1 MLDLIYLDTCST
13 TKPRQEVVELMYKSL
28 KEDYGN
34 PSSLHRLGLSSEKK
48 IKKAREIISDFLK
61 VDPNEIFF
69 TSGGTESNNI
79 AIQSIIKKYSRN
91 ANHIITTKVEHPSVL
106 NVMKRYESQGFE
118 VSYLD
123 TDDKGQIDLEDLK
136 NSITDKTSLIS
147 LIHVNNE
154 IGIIQDIKS
163 VKDIINK
170 SKSKALLHLDGVQ
183 SFGKIDF
190 NLRSLGVDTYSFS
203 GHKVY
208 GPKGVGGL
216 YINKRLKLDPI
227 IFGGS
232 QEFGLRSGTENL
244 TGIIGFGQAVQILS
258 KNYKAEAKHARELKE
273 YMVEKHKEE
282 IIDFKVNTTLDG
294 RSSPYILSISY
305 EDVRGEVLLHYLEEK
320 EIYVSTS
327 SACSSK
333 GTEKSHVLKA
343 IKLRDNEIEG
353 TIRYCFSH
361 DIKKDDIDYT
371 VGVLKESVEEIR
383 SIIRR

>member
-1 MLDLIYLDTCST
+1 MLSLIYLDSCST
-13 TKPRQEVVELMYKSL
+13 TKPREEVVEVIYKSL

-61 VDPNEIFF
+61 VDPKEIFF

-79 AIQSIIKKYSRN
+79 AIQSIIKKYSKK
-91 ANHIITTKVEHPSVL
+91 ANHIITTKIEHPSVL
-106 NVMKRYESQGFE
+106 NVMKSYEKDGFA

-123 TDDKGQIDLEDLK
+123 TDDKGQIDLEELK

-147 LIHVNNE
+147 LVHVNNE

-170 SKSKALLHLDGVQ
+170 SKSNPLLHLDGVQ
-183 SFGKIDF
+183 SFGKINF
-190 NLRSLGVDTYSFS
+190 NLKSLGVDTYSFS

-216 YINKRLKLDPI
+216 YINDKLKLDPI

-232 QEFGLRSGTENL
+232 QESGLRTGTENL
-244 TGIIGFGQAVQILS
+244 TGIIGFGKAVQILS
-258 KNYKAEAKHARELKE
+258 KNYRDESKYARELKE
-273 YMVEKHKEE
+273 YMVEKHKQE
-282 IIDFKVNTTLDG
+282 ITDFKVNSTLDDK
-294 RSSPYILSISY
+294 SSPYILSISY
-305 EDVRGEVLLHYLEEK
+305 EDIRGEVLLHYLEEK

-361 DIKKDDIDYT
+361 DIKKGDIDYT
-371 VGVLKESVEEIR
+371 VGVLKDSVDEIR